1 MEVEYV
7 ACVVVEVSVKLW
19 LVHGIFVWFV
29 CVVGKIVQMEKT
41 LGVGY
46 GWSLR
51 SWHLL
56 FLARWSCWGLGM
68 DRVSQLRE

>member
-29 CVVGKIVQMEKT
+29 CVVGKIVPDGKGSWCGIWVEFEKLAFVV
-41 LGVGY
+41 LGSMV
-46 GWSLR
+46 
-51 SWHLL
+51 LL
-56 FLARWSCWGLGM
+56 GIG
-68 DRVSQLRE
+68 DG